1 MLSHVHLEY
10 QVALILPI
18 LVVGFASENVEE
30 PLSFRLH
37 LVAFPKNSADLL
49 VQHTFGNLYLF
60 DPGDCMVAQASTVL
74 ALAG

>member
-37 LVAFPKNSADLL
+37 LVAFPQNSADLL
-49 VQHTFGNLYLF
+49 V
-60 DPGDCMVAQASTVL
+60 
-74 ALAG
+74 

>member
-1 MLSHVHLEY
+1 MHLEY

-37 LVAFPKNSADLL
+37 LVAFPQNSADLL
-49 VQHTFGNLYLF
+49 V
-60 DPGDCMVAQASTVL
+60 
-74 ALAG
+74 